1 MPLSKQS
8 YSISSP
14 EVLNMSV
21 DLSTHYLGLK
31 LRNPLVISAS
41 PLSAHLH
48 TLERL
53 QEAGAAAA
61 VMASLF
67 EEQIEGDGL
76 PPAGSQPP
84 FDCSAIDLVHFRQLY
99 DYNAGPDSY
108 LRHIELA
115 KRSLSIPVIGSLNG
129 NIPGDWVRFARLIQ
143 DAGADALE
151 LNIYFVPT
159 RPEETAAMVE
169 QQYLDL
175 VKAVRDQITIPLSI
189 KIGPYFTA
197 LANMAKRLV
206 EAGANGLT
214 LFNRYLQPDIDLD
227 RLEVGPNLVL
237 SSRDEL
243 RAPLRWIAILRG
255 QLDVSLAATS
265 GIHFAEDL
273 IKLVLAGADVGMLAS
288 ALIRNGP
295 DHLRTMLAEFEWWMN
310 QKHYQSV
317 EQIKGSLS
325 QKRYST
331 PSAYERANYIKTI
344 TSLTSDVV

>member
-1 MPLSKQS
+1 
-8 YSISSP
+8 
-14 EVLNMSV
+14 MSV
-21 DLSTHYLGLK
+21 DLTTNYLGLK

-53 QEAGAAAA
+53 QAAGAAAV

-67 EEQIEGDGL
+67 QEQIEGDGM
-76 PPAGSQPP
+76 PPVGPRPP
-84 FDCSAIDLVHFRQLY
+84 FDCSATDLVNLRELY
-99 DYNAGPDSY
+99 DYNAGPDAY

-115 KRSLSIPVIGSLNG
+115 KRTLSIPVIGSLNG
-129 NIPGDWVRFARLIQ
+129 SVAGDWVRFARLIQ

-151 LNIYFVPT
+151 VNIYFVPT
-159 RPEETAAMVE
+159 RADQTAAMVE
-169 QQYLDL
+169 ERYIDL
-175 VKAVRDQITIPLSI
+175 VRAVREQIAIPLSI
-189 KIGPYFTA
+189 KIAPYFTA
-197 LANMAKRLV
+197 IANVAQRLV

-243 RAPLRWIAILRG
+243 RVPLRWIAILRG

-295 DHLRTMLAEFEWWMN
+295 DHLKTLLAEFEWWMN
-310 QKHYQSV
+310 QKHYMSV

-325 QKRYST
+325 QKRYTT
-331 PSAYERANYIKTI
+331 PSMYERANYIRTV
-344 TSLTSDVV
+344 TSMTSD

>member
-1 MPLSKQS
+1 
-8 YSISSP
+8 
-14 EVLNMSV
+14 MSV
-21 DLSTHYLGLK
+21 DLTTNYLGLK

-67 EEQIEGDGL
+67 EEQIEGDGF
-76 PPAGSQPP
+76 PPPGPQPP
-84 FDCSAIDLVHFRQLY
+84 VPYSATELVHLRDLY

-115 KRSLSIPVIGSLNG
+115 KRTLSIPVIGSLNG
-129 NIPGDWVRFARLIQ
+129 SVAGEWVRFARLIQ

-159 RPEETAAMVE
+159 RPEQTAAIVE
-169 QQYLDL
+169 QQYIDL
-175 VKAVRDQITIPLSI
+175 VAAVRAQVTIPLSI
-189 KIGPYFTA
+189 KIGPYFTSIP
-197 LANMAKRLV
+197 NVAKRLV

-227 RLEVGPNLVL
+227 RMEVGPNLSL

-243 RAPLRWIAILRG
+243 RVPLRWIAILRS

-273 IKLVLAGADVGMLAS
+273 IKVILAGADVGMLAS

-295 DHLRTMLAEFEWWMN
+295 DHLRTVLTEFEWWLN
-310 QKHYQSV
+310 QRHYKSV

-325 QKRYST
+325 QKRCSS
-331 PSAYERANYIKTI
+331 PSAYERANYIPTV
-344 TSLTSDVV
+344 TSLTSDAV